1 MGVSAYMNDR
11 RQLNDPEAE
20 KLHSRGMRVPWKL
33 A

>member
-1 MGVSAYMNDR
+1 MNDR

-20 KLHSRGMRVPWKL
+20 KLLSRDMRRPWKL